1 MHELNCCFL
10 VSSIDQKTLE
20 GTATVGC
27 FLIIDSN
34 LQTRYRKIISKL
46 SLRAKVSIILSS
58 KNEIQAIQY
67 ENVGLQ
73 VEIQARDHQNERCKN
88 TITHLRERYLDH
100 TRDPGKQNI
109 ICKKTH
115 NFNYWFVSLSTILHI
130 KNTMA

>member
-1 MHELNCCFL
+1 MYELNCCFL
-10 VSSIDQKTLE
+10 VSSIDQNTSG

-88 TITHLRERYLDH
+88 TITHLREHYIDY
-100 TRDPGKQNI
+100 TRDPGKHNI

-115 NFNYWFVSLSTILHI
+115 NFYYWHVSLSTILHI